1 MSRSNVHIFW
11 RKISLVQQISIDLAD
26 ETKGAKKKKI
36 HQVIIMQETIPSAIN
51 KSQSPPSVKK
61 FSPSSVSITNQVSSN
76 IRN

>member
-1 MSRSNVHIFW
+1 MSRSNVHKFW
-11 RKISLVQQISIDLAD
+11 RKISLDQQISIDLAD
-26 ETKGAKKKKI
+26 ETKRAKKKR

-61 FSPSSVSITNQVSSN
+61 FSPSSFSITNQVSSN